1 MLYNFF
7 KKVLKENIRLIDEML
22 SLMSYIVKEFPLKT
36 FFIAGL
42 VLLATFSEA
51 IGIGLLFPFLDILLN
66 KDLDN
71 ISAFSTKIINF
82 LESYNL
88 KIEVG
93 SFLFIFGI
101 LLTCKHL
108 LSFFA
113 LLQVNKVRADFT
125 AESRKKFLNNLINVK
140 LNYIKN
146 FSHGSLIDVI
156 NRETIS
162 LGVIYT
168 NICRIITAIF
178 QSIVYIG
185 FSFFISW
192 KISLISLLISLF
204 VFIFLNRIIVLTKE
218 LGLDNAITFSKFNRI
233 FSDFLNS
240 FKIIKIEQFQQKIN
254 SYLSK
259 EINKLAAYDKRYA
272 LYKEGTV
279 ASQDIFIIL
288 MLLFGI
294 FIVLVKL
301 DMSIEKAGLLAILFL
316 RITQSIATMQ
326 KLVQPIF
333 FYIPFNKRINEINR
347 NLFNEKEL
355 KKNYNINFNNKI
367 ELKKI
372 NYSYSNKKVLQNVS
386 LKINKG
392 DCILIKGPSGAGK
405 TTLVDIISGLLHDFK
420 GEIIVDSKKYN
431 FSKKGFKR
439 NLISYIPQEVFLY
452 NDTIISNITN
462 KKKYNKNDLEKV
474 LEASQANEFIN
485 KLKLKYHTLIGEKG
499 GKLSGG
505 QRQRIA
511 LARALFNKP
520 KILILDEATSNIDI
534 KTEEKIINSIIKNF
548 KLTLI
553 IVSHRRNLQKFSNK
567 VFNLIK

>member
-1 MLYNFF
+1 M
-7 KKVLKENIRLIDEML
+7 
-22 SLMSYIVKEFPLKT
+22 
-36 FFIAGL
+36 
-42 VLLATFSEA
+42 
-51 IGIGLLFPFLDILLN
+51 
-66 KDLDN
+66 
-71 ISAFSTKIINF
+71 
-82 LESYNL
+82 
-88 KIEVG
+88 
-93 SFLFIFGI
+93 
-101 LLTCKHL
+101 
-108 LSFFA
+108 
-113 LLQVNKVRADFT
+113 
-125 AESRKKFLNNLINVK
+125 
-140 LNYIKN
+140 
-146 FSHGSLIDVI
+146 
-156 NRETIS
+156 
-162 LGVIYT
+162 
-168 NICRIITAIF
+168 
-178 QSIVYIG
+178 
-185 FSFFISW
+185 
-192 KISLISLLISLF
+192 
-204 VFIFLNRIIVLTKE
+204 
-218 LGLDNAITFSKFNRI
+218 
-233 FSDFLNS
+233 
-240 FKIIKIEQFQQKIN
+240 
-254 SYLSK
+254 
-259 EINKLAAYDKRYA
+259 
-272 LYKEGTV
+272 
-279 ASQDIFIIL
+279 
-288 MLLFGI
+288 
-294 FIVLVKL
+294 
-301 DMSIEKAGLLAILFL
+301 
-316 RITQSIATMQ
+316 MQ

-347 NLFNEKEL
+347 NLLNEKEL